1 MTLAQVKTGDTVRIM
16 QIPDPTIRAKI
27 IRFGITEGDVVV
39 AHEVIPGGPV
49 VLRKNRQEIAV
60 GRRLAST
67 ISILPHQG

>member
-1 MTLAQVKTGDTVRIM
+1 MTLAQVKTGDTVRILR
-16 QIPDPTIRAKI
+16 IPDPQTRAQI

-39 AHEVIPGGPV
+39 CHESIPGGPV

-67 ISILPHQG
+67 ISVLPH